1 MDTNTVT
8 TGASGKV
15 HSSPKFNAF
24 KHATSMFGGKPS
36 KTKTQRVATHSAK
49 SRESSGETDKAK
61 ASTEASVV
69 RKAKAP
75 VASKAKVSVVRKAKA
90 PVASKA
96 KVSVVRKAKAPV
108 RKAKAPVASKA
119 MAADASKKPKWTFV
133 QWYLVIFWSI
143 IAKFDIDATSEF
155 LDEAMSEAIRYIRKT
170 KADRDQDKHNITILG
185 ELRKVFVKTRDRG
198 RSISIRLGLWDH
210 NTEAASEKEL
220 TEDQI
225 KALRDSCRDIDKH
238 LAKWATWK
246 GKTRKEAQA
255 KAKRIDISEAKV
267 EAAIDWSGY
276 DPSQGTS
283 TNLAEEEAE
292 AKVEA
297 AIDWSG
303 YDPSQGTSTN
313 LAEEEAE
320 AKVEAEKVVVKANW
334 FLPISLIMLALAIV
348 FASIYNQG

>member
-1 MDTNTVT
+1 
-8 TGASGKV
+8 
-15 HSSPKFNAF
+15 
-24 KHATSMFGGKPS
+24 
-36 KTKTQRVATHSAK
+36 QRVATHSAK

-75 VASKAKVSVVRKAKA
+75 VASKAKVAVVRKAKA
-90 PVASKA
+90 PVH
-96 KVSVVRKAKAPV
+96 
-108 RKAKAPVASKA
+108 KAKAPVASKA
-119 MAADASKKPKWTFV
+119 MAADASKKPKPKWTFV
-133 QWYLVIFWSI
+133 QWYLVIFWSV

-170 KADRDQDKHNITILG
+170 KADRDQDAHNITILG
-185 ELRKVFVKTRDRG
+185 QLRKVFDKTRNRG
-198 RSISIRLGLWDH
+198 WSISIRLGLWDH

-246 GKTRKEAQA
+246 GKTRKAAHA
-255 KAKRIDISEAKV
+255 KAKRIEISEA
-267 EAAIDWSGY
+267 EA
-276 DPSQGTS
+276 
-283 TNLAEEEAE
+283 
-292 AKVEA
+292 EA

-348 FASIYNQG
+348 